1 MSIRFN
7 RRQVMRGVIG
17 GAIGMATAPTVVA
30 QWDPRRIDPNAQLGP
45 KPGVVR
51 LSSNENPYG
60 PGPKA
65 LQAASDAVSKGA
77 YYPFSIAN
85 NLQHAIADRHGLTLD
100 NLLLSSG
107 SNEALQAAF
116 VAFGKKGKVVVPE
129 LTYSAPI
136 GYASRLGVEIERVPL
151 KADMSIDLDGMA
163 AAVDDSVSMVYICT
177 PNNPTGIIVDGDKL
191 RKFCRDIGDS
201 AIVLID
207 EAYNELTD
215 DPEYSSMIDLV
226 RDEENVLVM
235 RTFSKIYG
243 MAGLRIGYAMARP
256 DLASETRKHVMSWPS
271 GVALAAAIAAYDDT
285 DFVDYSREMILEGR
299 AMVNET
305 FRRNGVKALPSQ
317 GNFIFANIGQDADE
331 FAAKLRAERVMIRG
345 AYQPFTNYSRVSM
358 GKIEDLKVFD
368 EVFTRVY
375 QG

>member
-1 MSIRFN
+1 MSIRFS

-17 GAIGMATAPTVVA
+17 GALGLAAAPSVLA
-30 QWDPRRIDPNAQLGP
+30 QWDPRRIDPNATLGP

-65 LQAASDAVSKGA
+65 LKAASEAVSKGA

-85 NLQHAIADRHGLTLD
+85 NLQHAIAERHGLTLD

-116 VAFGKKGKVVVPE
+116 VAFGKQGKVVVPE

-136 GYASRLGVEIERVPL
+136 GYASRLGVEVERVPL
-151 KADMSIDLDGMA
+151 KADMSIDLDAIA
-163 AAVDDSVSMVYICT
+163 AAVDESVSMVYICT
-177 PNNPTGIIVDGDKL
+177 PNNPTGIVVDGDEL
-191 RKFCRDIGDS
+191 RKFCREIGDS

-215 DPEYSSMIDLV
+215 NPEHSSMIDLV
-226 RDEENVLVM
+226 RDEENVIVM

-256 DLASETRKHVMSWPS
+256 DLTSEVRKHVMSWPS
-271 GVALAAAIAAYDDT
+271 GVAIAAAIAAYGDT
-285 DFVDYSREMILEGR
+285 DFVEYSRDKILEGR

-317 GNFIFANIGQDADE
+317 GNFIFADIGQDADE
-331 FAAKLRAERVMIRG
+331 FARKLRAEQVMIRG
-345 AYQPFTNYSRVSM
+345 AYQPFTNFSRVSM
-358 GKIEDLKVFD
+358 GRIEDLKVFD

>member
-1 MSIRFN
+1 MSIQFS
-7 RRQVMRGVIG
+7 RRQLMHGIVGSAVG
-17 GAIGMATAPTVVA
+17 LAVAPSTFA
-30 QWDPRRIDPNAQLGP
+30 QWDPRRVDPQATLGP
-45 KPGVVR
+45 KPGVIR

-65 LQAASDAVSKGA
+65 SKAAADAVSKGS

-85 NLQHAIADRHGLTLD
+85 NLQHAIAERHGLTLD
-100 NLLLSSG
+100 NILLSSG

-116 VAFGKKGKVVVPE
+116 VAYGKQGKVIVPE

-136 GYASRLGVEIERVPL
+136 GYASRLGVEMVRVPL
-151 KADMSIDLDGMA
+151 NPDMSIDLDGIA
-163 AAVDDSVSMVYICT
+163 AKVDDSVSMIYICT
-177 PNNPTGIIVDGDKL
+177 PNNPTGMLLDGDKL
-191 RKFCRDIGDS
+191 RKFCRTIGDS
-201 AIVLID
+201 AVILID

-226 RDEENVLVM
+226 RAEENVVVM

-256 DLASETRKHVMSWPS
+256 DIAGEVRKHVMSWPS
-271 GVALAAAIAAYDDT
+271 GVAIAAAIAAYGDT
-285 DFVDYSREMILEGR
+285 EFVEYSRERILEGR

-305 FRRNGVKALPSQ
+305 FRRNGIEPLPSQ
-317 GNFIFANIGQDADE
+317 GNFIYADTGQDANE
-331 FAAKLRAERVMIRG
+331 LAAKLRAEKVMIRG
-345 AYQPFTNYSRVSM
+345 TYQPYPTYSRVSM
-358 GKIEDLKVFD
+358 GKIEDLKKFD
-368 EVFTRVY
+368 EIFTRVY

>member
-7 RRQVMRGVIG
+7 RRELVRGIVG
-17 GAIGMATAPTVVA
+17 GAIGLAAAPSAIA
-30 QWDPRRIDPNAQLGP
+30 QWDPRRIDPNATLGP

-65 LQAASDAVSKGA
+65 LKAATAAVEKGA

-85 NLQHAIADRHGLTLD
+85 NLQHAIAERHGLTLD

-116 VAFGKKGKVVVPE
+116 VAFGKQGKVVAPE

-151 KADMSIDLDGMA
+151 KPDMSIDLDGIA
-163 AAVDDSVSMVYICT
+163 AAVDESVSMVYICT
-177 PNNPTGIIVDGDKL
+177 PNNPTGVIVDGDEL
-191 RKFCRDIGDS
+191 RRFCRKIGES
-201 AIVLID
+201 AVVLID

-215 DPEYSSMIDLV
+215 DPDYSSMIDLV
-226 RDEENVLVM
+226 RDEENVIVM

-256 DLASETRKHVMSWPS
+256 DLAGEVRKHVMSWPS
-271 GVALAAAIAAYDDT
+271 GVALAAAIAAYGDT
-285 DFVDYSREMILEGR
+285 EFFEYSREKILEGR

-305 FRRNGVKALPSQ
+305 FRRNGVKVLPTQ
-317 GNFIFANIGQDADE
+317 GNFVFANIGRDADE
-331 FAAKLRAERVMIRG
+331 FAGKMRAERVMIRG
-345 AYQPFTNYSRVSM
+345 AYRPFTTYSRVSM
-358 GKIEDLKVFD
+358 GKIEDLKAFD
-368 EVFTRVY
+368 EIFTRVY